1 MIYFSNLFGVSTKPF
16 SCISSFD
23 PTSLFLLLFL
33 FGAHGILIN
42 RRNIIIILIFLEII
56 MLASSLN
63 FINFASIL
71 DLAIGQVFAIYI
83 LTIAGS
89 EVSIGLAFAILFFR
103 SKGLLNL
110 SFFLSLKG

>member
-1 MIYFSNLFGVSTKPF
+1 MIDFPYIFALTTKPF
-16 SCISSFD
+16 SFFSSFD
-23 PTSLFLLLFL
+23 PSSIFLLLFF
-33 FGAHGILIN
+33 FGVHGILIN
-42 RRNIIIILIFLEII
+42 RRNIIIILVFLEII

-63 FINFASIL
+63 FINFSSIL